1 MKPLA
6 IQPSPAVQRK
16 PYSTLPLEPHI
27 DLFLDANEG
36 PTPPLDLLRVL
47 EDVSRLRRY
56 PSTDD
61 LRALLASRL
70 SVSTERLTVTAGG
83 DDAIDR
89 ACRSVLAPG
98 REIIL
103 TPPTFEMFPR
113 YAALTGA
120 TAVNIPWASDPFPT
134 QAVLA
139 AITERTAAIALVTP
153 NNPTGLT
160 IPASDVRAIALA
172 APHALIILDLAYIE
186 FADPQA
192 QKDLEALALE
202 LPNIL
207 AIRTLSKAWGLAG
220 LRIGYAVGDPRVI
233 NWIRAAGGPY
243 AVSAPSAA
251 IACRALETCEHL
263 MRDYVANVRTERDQ
277 LFALLTDLGLDPWP
291 SQANFVTT
299 GARYDVHASPYASLR
314 RQGIA
319 AREWNN
325 RTDLPSYACRI
336 TCPGNPAKFARL
348 CRALRQYA
356 TEERAR

>member
-16 PYSTLPLEPHI
+16 PYSTLPLDPHI

-36 PTPPLDLLRVL
+36 PMPPLDLLRVL

-61 LRALLASRL
+61 LRSLLASRL
-70 SVSTERLTVTAGG
+70 SVSADRLTITAGG

-134 QAVLA
+134 QGVLA

-160 IPASDVRAIALA
+160 IPASDIRDIALA
-172 APHALIILDLAYIE
+172 APHALIILDLAYVE
-186 FADPQA
+186 FTDPATQTA
-192 QKDLEALALE
+192 LQALALE
-202 LPNIL
+202 LPNIVS
-207 AIRTLSKAWGLAG
+207 IRTLSKAWGLAG

-263 MRDYVANVRTERDQ
+263 MRDYVANVRTERAE
-277 LFALLTDLGLDPWP
+277 LFTLLTDIGLDPWP
-291 SQANFVTT
+291 SEANFVTT
-299 GARYDVHASPYASLR
+299 GARQNVRQSPHDSLR

-319 AREWNN
+319 TRVWTN
-325 RTDLPSYACRI
+325 RRDLPSHATRI

-348 CRALRQYA
+348 TKALSSH
-356 TEERAR
+356 ELMP